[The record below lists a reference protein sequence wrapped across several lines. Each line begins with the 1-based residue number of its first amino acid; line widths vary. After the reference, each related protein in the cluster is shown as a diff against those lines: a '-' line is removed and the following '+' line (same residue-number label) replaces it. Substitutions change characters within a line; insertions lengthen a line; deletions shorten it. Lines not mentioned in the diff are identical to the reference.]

1 MYDWHPR
8 RHKERKWPWSNIGR
22 NNVLEFSK
30 TDDGHMVV
38 KSSVK
43 PRQEKYKAKHIQEQ
57 GSQTA
62 ESQKQR
68 ENLNSIQREK
78 DMYL

>member
-1 MYDWHPR
+1 
-8 RHKERKWPWSNIGR
+8 
-22 NNVLEFSK
+22 
-30 TDDGHMVV
+30 MVV

-78 DMYL
+78 DMYLQGSNNKNDR

>member
-1 MYDWHPR
+1 
-8 RHKERKWPWSNIGR
+8 
-22 NNVLEFSK
+22 
-30 TDDGHMVV
+30 MVV

-78 DMYL
+78 DMYLLESNNKNDRWLLNRNDENQDIMYWGDRRLS

>member
-1 MYDWHPR
+1 
-8 RHKERKWPWSNIGR
+8 
-22 NNVLEFSK
+22 
-30 TDDGHMVV
+30 MVV

-78 DMYL
+78 DMYLQGSNNKNDRWLLNRNDENQDIMYWGDRRLS